1 MNKIKS
7 HILLLAMIL
16 IVAAGCSKSGND
28 DSGSLLRTIPADASS
43 VVLINLD
50 ETVKSIGGK
59 TDGSSI
65 QLPAEIK
72 KAVAESEALSDRNKQ
87 VFDDICAGETG
98 ISITSLAYFSAAR
111 SYVTGLLNDPDKFVA
126 YAKKIQVNPNDTSAM
141 PVDVVEENGSR
152 LIGRNTVVIGNQFW
166 VCTEGTPDIEQLD
179 YYRSLNDKQSY
190 TSSETAPLLLEKGK
204 VVTFVADVKRSF
216 DRMPESTY
224 LRMGASLM
232 FDDIAYLAG
241 TAHFQKKSLISSSKV
256 LNSKMKPA
264 DLLLPSEKIDEEVV
278 KSLNKNGDVF
288 MAAGIP
294 KKLSKKISDT
304 LASLIG
310 PNSNSIASPLQQID
324 GTSAACFDL
333 NGNSLLAHIS
343 TTGKDFASLSG
354 MLQMLPGVTVTRDG
368 DMLTLK
374 YGDTGVAS
382 GSLTAESAAAK
393 LKGAWIGIV
402 SSDLPA
408 KGMNTVARLVPDDK
422 SVRLDIEVE
431 GGVDAIMTAI
441 LK

>member
-1 MNKIKS
+1 MIKIKS
-7 HILLLAMIL
+7 HILLLAMTL
-16 IVAAGCSKSGND
+16 IVAAGCSRSGSD

-50 ETVKSIGGK
+50 ETVKSLGGK
-59 TDGSSI
+59 TDGTTI
-65 QLPAEIK
+65 QFPADIK
-72 KAVAESEALSDRNKQ
+72 KAVADSEAISDHNKQ
-87 VFDDICAGETG
+87 IFDDICAGETG
-98 ISITSLAYFSAAR
+98 ISISSLVYFSAAR

-126 YAKKIQVNPNDTSAM
+126 YAQKSQVNPNDTSAM
-141 PVDVVEENGSR
+141 PVAVTDDKGIR
-152 LIGRNTVVIGNQFW
+152 QIGRNTVVIGNQFW
-166 VCTEGTPDIEQLD
+166 VCTEGTPDTEQLD
-179 YYRSLNDKQSY
+179 YYRRLNDNQSY
-190 TSSETAPLLLEKGK
+190 ASSETAPLLLEKDK

-224 LRMGASLM
+224 LRMAASLM

-241 TAHFQKKSLISSSKV
+241 TAHFQKKNFICSSKV

-264 DLLLPSEKIDEEVV
+264 DLLLPSEKIDVEVV

-294 KKLSKKISDT
+294 KKLSKKIADA

-310 PNSNSIASPLQQID
+310 PNSSSMASALQQID
-324 GTSAACFDL
+324 GTSAACFDI
-333 NGNSLLAHIS
+333 NGNSVLAHIS

-354 MLQMLPGVTVTRDG
+354 MLQMLPGVTVTREG

-382 GSLTAESAAAK
+382 GSLTAENAAAK
-393 LKGAWIGIV
+393 LKGAWIGVV
-402 SSDLPA
+402 SSDVPA
-408 KGMNTVARLVPDDK
+408 KGMNTVGRLVPDDK
-422 SVRLDIEVE
+422 SLKLDIEVE
-431 GGVDAIMTAI
+431 GGLDALMTAI